1 VYKQTLNIQLPEGY
15 QVEELSTSQSL
26 VLDGNMAQFVF
37 RSQVTPVSVQ
47 VVSLLRINRS
57 LIAPE
62 QYQQLRKLYE
72 EMLVKHQEKIVLQ
85 KVKTE

>member
-1 VYKQTLNIQLPEGY
+1 MYKQTLNIQLPEGY

-26 VLDGNMAQFVF
+26 VLDGNTAQFVF
-37 RSQVTPVSVQ
+37 RSQVTLVSVQ

-72 EMLVKHQEKIVLQ
+72 AMLVKHQEKIVLQ